1 MYIKSIRKGTD
12 YKTAEKAIVILIS
25 NKNIKNLKE
34 LNKYHTKWQIIE
46 TEERKAILTEKLEIH
61 IIELEKIKGEMQ
73 NINEKL
79 LDWLTFLNNPESE
92 RVKEKMKQNEN
103 LKEAKEKLEKISE
116 DTEIRDN
123 SVVERKIC
131 I

>member
-1 MYIKSIRKGTD
+1 
-12 YKTAEKAIVILIS
+12 
-25 NKNIKNLKE
+25 
-34 LNKYHTKWQIIE
+34 
-46 TEERKAILTEKLEIH
+46 
-61 IIELEKIKGEMQ
+61 MQ

-92 RVKEKMKQNEN
+92 RVKEKMKENEN

-116 DTEIRDN
+116 DTEIWYN